1 MKKVEVTLPDLALLV
16 GTRAMFGAGLALLLA
31 DKLPKDQRKAIGWT
45 LSIIGAVTTIPLAI
59 NFFAKRERASLSR
72 WKLIPVN
79 TVPEGSILFLTN
91 AGRPAT
97 RV

>member
-59 NFFAKRERASLSR
+59 KFFAK
-72 WKLIPVN
+72 K
-79 TVPEGSILFLTN
+79 
-91 AGRPAT
+91 
-97 RV
+97 

>member
-59 NFFAKRERASLSR
+59 NFFAK
-72 WKLIPVN
+72 K
-79 TVPEGSILFLTN
+79 
-91 AGRPAT
+91 
-97 RV
+97 